1 MEVYDMRITEKG
13 QVTIPKPIRE
23 RYGLHPGMEIQFVEW
38 AHRVVVEKA
47 KAADS
52 WKRYRGF
59 LKLRKRTD
67 EIMRLLRGP
76 RP

>member
-1 MEVYDMRITEKG
+1 MKITEKG

-23 RYGLHPGMEIQFVEW
+23 RYGLYPGIEVRFVER

-47 KAADS
+47 HADDS
-52 WKRYRGF
+52 WQRYRGF

-67 EIMRLLRGP
+67 EVMRMLRGP
-76 RP
+76 HP

>member
-1 MEVYDMRITEKG
+1 MRITVKG

-23 RYGLHPGMEIQFVEW
+23 RYGLQPGVNIQFIEW

-47 KAADS
+47 KATDP
-52 WKRYRGF
+52 WRRYRGF

-67 EIMRLLRGP
+67 DIMRRLRGP